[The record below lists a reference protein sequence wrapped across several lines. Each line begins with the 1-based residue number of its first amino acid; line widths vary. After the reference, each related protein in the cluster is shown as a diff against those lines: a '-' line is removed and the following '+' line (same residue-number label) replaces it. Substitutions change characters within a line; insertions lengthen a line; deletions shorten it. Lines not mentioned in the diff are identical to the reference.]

1 MLKNCRSVQSEDV
14 YTKLKE
20 DPIFFAKLIGD
31 GKQLAKG
38 RSCLSMDDQR
48 KVEALAQNAYGADE
62 KLKYW
67 ADLVESKLKSHFVK
81 AGKGRGQ
88 TIRPYQQYVA
98 SDLCKRILAQ
108 LGDSDGQINLAWT
121 LDSG

>member
-1 MLKNCRSVQSEDV
+1 MSKARSSLSDEDQQKVKAKAQTKYEADADLKS
-14 YTKLKE
+14 
-20 DPIFFAKLIGD
+20 
-31 GKQLAKG
+31 
-38 RSCLSMDDQR
+38 
-48 KVEALAQNAYGADE
+48 
-62 KLKYW
+62 W
-67 ADLVESKLKSHFVK
+67 ADLVESKLKAIFEK
-81 AGKGRGQ
+81 AGRGRGQ